1 MIAFVLLRVFLIL
14 LLVAAN
20 AFFAAAEFSLVSVRD
35 TRIQQLIEAG
45 RIGARIVQRL
55 HQRLDEVVNGVQLG
69 ITMVSLTLGWIGEPM
84 VARLVET
91 ARFVHQVPHAAVYAH
106 AIAIAVAFSLI
117 TYLHVLLG
125 ELVPKTLALQRAE
138 QIALAVAAPMEAFL
152 TVTRPFLFF
161 MRKSGGLVLRL
172 FGAQPTRRGAVHSPD
187 ELKLIVT
194 ASRQFGQIPEF
205 QEEMIH
211 NAIEL
216 DSIRVSAVMVARP
229 DIFSLPSDLGL
240 DDALIRVVEGQ
251 HSRIPVYDPQRGP
264 EHIVGV
270 LYYKDLMR
278 WMRLKLSPLGQSTA
292 TRISR
297 MQISQIM
304 HDVLVVP
311 ETKVLAELLAEFKE
325 RRRHLAVVVDEF
337 GSTAGVITVEDIL
350 EQLVGNIEDEFDVSP
365 PEPALEDESVLLL
378 EGSVNIRDLEA
389 QYGLTLPRDA
399 GFETLAGFILARLQR
414 IPNLGES
421 FEFEGRRYKVE
432 EMEGHRIAK
441 VRIEKTENVEAK
453 AKAESAKQAGD

>member
-1 MIAFVLLRVFLIL
+1 MIAFLLLRVLLIL

-20 AFFAAAEFSLVSVRD
+20 AFFAAAEFSLVSVRE
-35 TRIQQLIEAG
+35 TRVQQLIASG
-45 RIGARIVQRL
+45 RLSARIVQRL
-55 HQRLDEVVNGVQLG
+55 HQHLDEVVNGVQLG

-84 VARLVET
+84 VARLVESL
-91 ARFVHQVPHAAVYAH
+91 RFVHEVPHAAVYAH
-106 AIAIAVAFSLI
+106 GIAIVIAFTLI

-152 TVTRPFLFF
+152 TIARPVLFF
-161 MRKSGGLVLRL
+161 MRQSGGLVLRL
-172 FGAQPTRRGAVHSPD
+172 FGARDTRRGGAVHSPD

-194 ASRQFGQIPEF
+194 ASRKFGQIPES

-216 DSIRVSAVMVARP
+216 DSITVREVMVARP
-229 DIFSLPSDLGL
+229 DIFSLPSDLTL
-240 DDALIRVVEGQ
+240 DEALNRVVEGQ
-251 HSRIPVYDPQRGP
+251 HSRIPVYDPQSGP

-270 LYYKDLMR
+270 LYYKELVR
-278 WMRLKLSPLGQSTA
+278 WVRVKLANLGQPLAS
-292 TRISR
+292 RISR
-297 MQISQIM
+297 TQIGQIM

-311 ETKVLAELLAEFKE
+311 ETKVLADLLDEFKQ

-350 EQLVGNIEDEFDVSP
+350 EQLVGELEDEFDVVT
-365 PEPALEDESVLLL
+365 PEPELADASILLL
-378 EGSVNIRDLEA
+378 EGAVNIRDLEA
-389 QYGLTLPRDA
+389 QHDLLLPRDA
-399 GFETLAGFILARLQR
+399 GFETLAGFVLARLQR
-414 IPNLGES
+414 IPYLGES
-421 FEFEGRRYKVE
+421 FEYDGRRYSVE

-441 VRIEKTENVEAK
+441 VKIEKLESIDAK
-453 AKAESAKQAGD
+453 SKIAKQTGD

>member
-1 MIAFVLLRVFLIL
+1 MIAFVLLRVLLIL

-20 AFFAAAEFSLVSVRD
+20 AFFAAAEFALVSVRD
-35 TRIQQLIEAG
+35 TRIQQLIASG
-45 RIGARIVQRL
+45 RVGARIVQRL
-55 HQRLDEVVNGVQLG
+55 HQKLDEVVNGVQVG

-84 VARLVET
+84 VARLVEGFQ
-91 ARFVHQVPHAAVYAH
+91 FVHKVPHAAVYAH
-106 AIAIAVAFSLI
+106 GIAFAIAFSLI
-117 TYLHVLLG
+117 TYMHVLLG

-152 TVTRPFLFF
+152 TITRPFLFF

-172 FGAQPTRRGAVHSPD
+172 FGAQESRRRGAVHSPD

-216 DSIRVSAVMVARP
+216 DSITVREVMVARP
-229 DIFSLPSDLGL
+229 DIFSLPSDLTL
-240 DDALIRVVEGQ
+240 DEALNRVVEGQ
-251 HSRIPVYDPQRGP
+251 HSRIPVYDPQSGP

-270 LYYKDLMR
+270 LYYKELVR
-278 WMRLKLSPLGQSTA
+278 WVRLRLINLGQPLAS
-292 TRISR
+292 RIAR
-297 MQISQIM
+297 TQIAHIM

-350 EQLVGNIEDEFDVSP
+350 EQLVGNIEDEFDVAPSD
-365 PEPALEDESVLLL
+365 PALETESVLVL

-389 QYGLTLPRDA
+389 EYGLTLPRDA
-399 GFETLAGFILARLQR
+399 GFETLAGFNRAPPPK
-414 IPNLGES
+414 IPSLGGSLEY
-421 FEFEGRRYKVE
+421 EGRRYTVE
-432 EMEGHRIAK
+432 ELDGHRIAR
-441 VRIEKTENVEAK
+441 VRIEKTAKVEGEVEA
-453 AKAESAKQAGD
+453 AKQGGD

>member
-35 TRIQQLIEAG
+35 TRIQQLIGDG

-84 VARLVET
+84 VARLVESS
-91 ARFVHQVPHAAVYAH
+91 RFVHRVPHAAVYAH
-106 AIAIAVAFSLI
+106 TIAIAVAFSLI

-138 QIALAVAAPMEAFL
+138 HIALAVAAPMEAFL
-152 TVTRPFLFF
+152 TLTRPFLFF
-161 MRKSGGLVLRL
+161 MRKSAGLVLRL
-172 FGAQPTRRGAVHSPD
+172 FGAQHTRRGGAIHSPD

-229 DIFSLPSDLGL
+229 DIFSIPSDTGF
-240 DDALIRVVEGQ
+240 DDALVRVVEGQ

-278 WMRLKLSPLGQSTA
+278 MMRLRLTNLGQPVAS
-292 TRISR
+292 RISR
-297 MQISQIM
+297 M
-304 HDVLVVP
+304 P
-311 ETKVLAELLAEFKE
+311 
-325 RRRHLAVVVDEF
+325 
-337 GSTAGVITVEDIL
+337 
-350 EQLVGNIEDEFDVSP
+350 
-365 PEPALEDESVLLL
+365 
-378 EGSVNIRDLEA
+378 
-389 QYGLTLPRDA
+389 
-399 GFETLAGFILARLQR
+399 
-414 IPNLGES
+414 
-421 FEFEGRRYKVE
+421 
-432 EMEGHRIAK
+432 
-441 VRIEKTENVEAK
+441 
-453 AKAESAKQAGD
+453 